1 MSRARGRHRRR
12 RPRFVVLL
20 LLVVLALAAA
30 SGTALL
36 QISEPP
42 EMIDVVVVVAGS
54 PRPTSV
60 AKGATVADALA
71 EADVAPRPGR
81 LLSLGT
87 AKVLDPELLPVAL
100 SVNGLVAGLDAPLL
114 AGATIDV
121 VEPPD
126 QIEAAVEAEV
136 DIPAPPLPDVIDAL
150 WHPGQPGRARSREGA
165 VSEEIVSL
173 DQLVAPLP
181 PAPVT
186 EKLVALTFDDG
197 PWAGT
202 PEFLRVLRE
211 KDVKATFCV
220 VTRLLKGE
228 GLNMAKAALVEGH
241 RLCNHTVDHDA
252 SLPGRSQKAVDEEII
267 GANTHLQ
274 ERLGIKPAY
283 YRPPGGK
290 LGPKVIAT
298 AKAQGQQVLMWSVD
312 TKDFAKPPP
321 EAIVASVLGQV
332 KPGGVVLMHD
342 GGGDRSTTLAA
353 LPEVIDRLRAD
364 GYALVLP
371 DAVAPVPAAPA

>member
-1 MSRARGRHRRR
+1 MPRAEARHLRR
-12 RPRFVVLL
+12 RPRAA
-20 LLVVLALAAA
+20 LALLMAVLSLSAA
-30 SGTALL
+30 SGVALL
-36 QISEPP
+36 RMAGRP
-42 EMIDVVVVVAGS
+42 EMISVVVFVGGA
-54 PRPTSV
+54 PRSTRV
-60 AKGATVADALA
+60 AKAATVADALA
-71 EADVAPRPGR
+71 EAEVVPRPGR

-87 AKVLDPELLPVAL
+87 AKVLDPALLPVEL
-100 SVNGLVAGLDAPLL
+100 SVNGLAVGFDAPLL

-126 QIEAAVEAEV
+126 QIEAAVESEI
-136 DIPAPPLPDVIDAL
+136 DLPPPPMPDVIDGL
-150 WHPGQPGRARSREGA
+150 WHPGRPGRARSREGA

-173 DQLVAPLP
+173 DELVAPLP
-181 PAPVT
+181 PTPVT

-202 PEFLRVLRE
+202 PEFLRILRE

-220 VTRLLKGE
+220 VTRQLKGD
-228 GLNMAKAALVEGH
+228 GLDMAKAALAEGH
-241 RLCNHTVDHDA
+241 QLCNHTVAHDQ
-252 SLPGRSQKAVDEEII
+252 SLPGKSQKAVDGEII

-274 ERLGIKPAY
+274 DRLGIKPAY

-298 AKAQGQQVLMWSVD
+298 AKAQGQQVLMWTVD
-312 TKDFAKPPP
+312 TRDFTKPPP
-321 EAIVASVLGQV
+321 EAIVASVMGQV

-342 GGGDRSTTLAA
+342 GGGDRSATLAA

-371 DAVAPVPAAPA
+371 DAVAPVPAPPA